1 LRSRTGGAL
10 AGNAVANTVE
20 APEFLDVDVDHPAW
34 LLALVA
40 ARRLGRFGILQP

>member
-1 LRSRTGGAL
+1 LRSQTGGAL

-20 APEFLDVDVDHPAW
+20 APEFLDVDVDPAW

-40 ARRLGRFGILQP
+40 AHRIGRFDILQP